1 MLENS
6 VDRHNE
12 NVLKSSSLE
21 KTMEWIR
28 CFASSSLLN
37 MLLGLAVASARA
49 KRSRAQ
55 IATEIK
61 SRGLIPCLINSEDL
75 QLLRLC

>member
-21 KTMEWIR
+21 KTMEWIQV
-28 CFASSSLLN
+28 F
-37 MLLGLAVASARA
+37 
-49 KRSRAQ
+49 
-55 IATEIK
+55 
-61 SRGLIPCLINSEDL
+61 RGILST
-75 QLLRLC
+75 